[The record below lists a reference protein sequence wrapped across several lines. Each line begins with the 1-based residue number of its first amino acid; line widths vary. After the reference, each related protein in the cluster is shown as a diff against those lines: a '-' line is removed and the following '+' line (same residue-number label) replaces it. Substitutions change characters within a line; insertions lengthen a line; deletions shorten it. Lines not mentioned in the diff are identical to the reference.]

1 MKLCMRIGV
10 AEIAKLLGVE
20 PGAIRIWRN
29 RGICRFGL
37 DGARYAADYSRDD
50 VLVMAWALALKKA
63 GFELKEAFEIAE
75 AHRATAVRYIANDLP
90 QERYLIAYPGSTN
103 AGAELDL
110 AAHPISVVINM
121 EWIARDLFG
130 VGDR

>member
-1 MKLCMRIGV
+1 MRIGV

-37 DGARYAADYSRDD
+37 DGASYAADYSRDD